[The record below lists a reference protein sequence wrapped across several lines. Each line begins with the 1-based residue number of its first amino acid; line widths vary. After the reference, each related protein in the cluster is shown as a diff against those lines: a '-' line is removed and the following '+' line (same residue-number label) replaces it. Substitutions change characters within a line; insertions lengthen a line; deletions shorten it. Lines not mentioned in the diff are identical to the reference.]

1 MIGHA
6 APEAA
11 VGGNIGLVQDGDT
24 IRMNVETRE
33 LNMLV
38 SDEELERRR
47 RVHGRR
53 PPLGMKRGVM
63 AKYALLVGSASQGA
77 VTS

>member
-1 MIGHA
+1 MIGHI

-11 VGGNIGLVQDGDT
+11 VGGNIGLVENGDV

-33 LNMLV
+33 LTVLV
-38 SDEELERRR
+38 SDEEIEKRRKNWTEPAPR
-47 RVHGRR
+47 YQ
-53 PPLGMKRGVM
+53 RGVM
-63 AKYALLVGSASQGA
+63 AKYAHLVGSASRGA